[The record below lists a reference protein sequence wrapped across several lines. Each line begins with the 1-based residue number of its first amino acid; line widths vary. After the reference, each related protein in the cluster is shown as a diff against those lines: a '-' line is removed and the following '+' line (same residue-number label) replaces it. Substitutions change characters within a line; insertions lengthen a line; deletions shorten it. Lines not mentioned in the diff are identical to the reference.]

1 MNAIAPFKCLLACVT
16 ATTMCAMMTL
26 ARRRGRIVRR
36 LLHGEAASIHGRGA

>member
-16 ATTMCAMMTL
+16 ATTMCAMMT
-26 ARRRGRIVRR
+26 AIVRR